1 MTRNSKIER
10 RDVLRMGGGLAS
22 VGMIG
27 AFGGFS
33 GTARAADPT
42 VKVINSSGDL
52 GVIMQNMIKDLGYA
66 KEFGVDVEYLSVANG
81 NQIVAGIVGGSGDIC
96 TSSGFSQLFPAM
108 EKNSSLKI
116 VGGCLSLPTLAL
128 YSAKSDIK
136 SVKDLPG
143 KTVAVG
149 TVGSLLHMM
158 TVAVMRKY
166 KVDESKVNFVAV
178 GSSGDSFRAVSAG
191 TVDCGINTADIMDEQ
206 DKYGVHALSDGQ
218 FWVELPEFTM
228 QAAYTTKE
236 NIAAKRDQL
245 VRTLAA
251 HGKLYRYM
259 QGPNSWDAWSKAYT
273 TYFGKDADEVRSHSL
288 WKFIQERKPLAT
300 DIALSEERFRYVQD
314 LNVSLGIQKAI
325 LPYDQVA
332 DMSLAADAVK
342 MLG

>member
-1 MTRNSKIER
+1 MVMNSKFQR
-10 RDVLRMGGGLAS
+10 RDVLRMGGMMAGAGL
-22 VGMIG
+22 IG
-27 AFGGFS
+27 FTGGFP
-33 GTARAADPT
+33 GTARAAEPVRVLNT
-42 VKVINSSGDL
+42 SGDL
-52 GVIMQNMIKDLGYA
+52 GVIMQNMIKDLGFA
-66 KEFGVDVEYLSVANG
+66 KEFGVEVEYQSVANG
-81 NQIVAGIVGGSGDIC
+81 NQIVAGLIGGSGDIS
-96 TSSGFSQLFPAM
+96 TSSGFAQLFPAI
-108 EKNSSLKI
+108 EKNSSLRI

-128 YSAKSDIK
+128 YSSKPDIK

-178 GSSGDSFRAVSAG
+178 GSGGNSFRAVSAG
-191 TVDCGINTADIMDEQ
+191 VVDCGINTADIMDQ
-206 DKYGVHALSDGQ
+206 ADKYGVHALSDGQ
-218 FWVELPEFTM
+218 FWIELPEFTM

-251 HGKLYRYM
+251 HGKLYRFM
-259 QGPNSWDAWSKAYT
+259 QSPNSWDAWTKAYT
-273 TYFGKDADEVRSHSL
+273 SYFGKDADEVRSRSL

-300 DIALSEERFRYVQD
+300 DIALSEERFRYVQE
-314 LNVSLGIQKAI
+314 LNVSLGIQKAV